1 MKSLFTVMV
10 FAMSSINA
18 FTVPETSRISTA
30 IFSEAPAATP
40 TENNQPKYGK
50 DLDLPGTYVRCGRCA
65 TSYAIAATDLGTGK
79 GR

>member
-1 MKSLFTVMV
+1 MALS
-10 FAMSSINA
+10 MSSINA
-18 FTVPETSRISTA
+18 FTVPATSRISTA

-40 TENNQPKYGK
+40 TENNQAKYGK
-50 DLDLPGTYVRCGRCA
+50 ELELPETYVRCGRCA

>member
-30 IFSEAPAATP
+30 IFSEAPAAT
-40 TENNQPKYGK
+40 ENNQAKYGK